1 MMVKAKAEVIPN
13 SNRTTL
19 VRWSYLS
26 LQKER
31 FDPNSVCLKLSGRE
45 KLEL

>member
-13 SNRTTL
+13 SNCMTL
-19 VRWSYLS
+19 ARQNYLS

-31 FDPNSVCLKLSGRE
+31 FDLSSVCLKLPGTE

>member
-1 MMVKAKAEVIPN
+1 MMVKTKAEVIPN
-13 SNRTTL
+13 SNHTTL
-19 VRWSYLS
+19 VRWNYLG

-31 FDPNSVCLKLSGRE
+31 FDPNSVCLELSGKE